1 MRYLSKII
9 FINSADKSVRYA
21 EVELDGNV
29 HFIGTQGVGKS
40 TLLRA
45 ILFFYNANIQ
55 KLGIPREKKNYND
68 YYFPFQNSYIVYEV
82 QTDTGPFCVLSF
94 KSQGRTAFRFF
105 NAAYEKSYFIDHEGR
120 AYESWG
126 KIRDALGAEVRYT
139 RMVNS
144 YEEYRNILYGN
155 NQGLH
160 SQFRKYALLESRQY
174 QNIPRTIAN
183 VFLNAKL
190 DAEFVKETIIKSLND
205 EEVKIDLTTYSQ
217 THLRDFE
224 TNLNDLRKWT
234 EKNHKGENP
243 VEKQAEKTVATYSAL
258 RFLEQKLTELA
269 AQIGFALSKVKERLP
284 VAEAT
289 LLIAEERRNKVKD
302 KLREQ
307 TSAFEKEKAKIQ
319 EQIGEYAGKLREIK
333 QKREY
338 YRSLDIQEIIK
349 RVGEKKVLELE
360 AANLAKEKE
369 ILTSKF
375 LEIEQRYEAQ
385 VNQLEN
391 RLSAF
396 KNRKETEKNTAKAHF
411 LEAKDNWNERYG
423 DIFEHIKKQYEE
435 DILTAQSRVTEKD
448 NSINQ
453 NRISRSEIRHT
464 RYFETE
470 IDHCKS
476 EKLKLLADNDRFG
489 NQISGAGDKIKT
501 LQKEWALEEG
511 NIKERAQREI
521 LLEKESIEQL
531 MLRKEKITAKIENS
545 KDSFYGWLNQHVPG
559 WETTIGKVIDE
570 ERVLFL
576 PGLNPKK
583 VADTPGSFYGLDIDL
598 QEVSKKV
605 TTVADLT
612 RKQEDFD
619 RQITTAQQKETAIQ
633 LRLEEDVEKLRRR
646 MQPKIKEQKER
657 LKKAEYQ
664 KENGK
669 IKMEALKVREKEWV
683 DKAAAEQATKLAE
696 VDRRIGQLNE
706 EKVEVAEQLKKLEK
720 RMAADLRKQQKEKE
734 DKIAQEEGLLN
745 DRYRRIADEVT
756 KESDRIS
763 KQLAETKASQR
774 RELKDK
780 GADITRIDQIDLR
793 VADVQGALN
802 FIENNRDK
810 VAEYNKD
817 KRELFD
823 REEEFKNNKK
833 LLHKQLAATAEKHQ
847 QRVHKFRQQA
857 SLHEEEIAALNKTL
871 NSYRDDLSAFEAFNK
886 TAVYQE
892 TEKFFLTFSE
902 KDATERNC
910 AELINEI
917 NTTNN
922 TITSRLF
929 ELQEAINKFTGNFQE
944 NNLFKFRVK
953 FEGRKDYFEFAA
965 MLGEFMEEQKIDAF
979 KKRFE
984 ERFAHIIRQIGH
996 ETNTLISKEG
1006 EISQVIREINNDF
1019 IARNFVGAIKRMELK
1034 TDKSANRIFQ
1044 LLVEIKDFND
1054 ENLFELGRN
1063 DLFSSSDSTKKNE
1076 KAISLLKQLIKEMAA
1091 SKEKEITLSD
1101 SFELLFKI
1109 VENGNDTGWVERLT
1123 NVGSEG
1129 TDVLAKAM
1137 INIMLLNVFKE
1148 KASRKNKG
1156 DFRLHCM
1163 MDEIGKLHP
1172 TNVKGILKFANDR
1185 NILLI
1190 NSSPTTFNA
1199 TDYRYTYLLS
1209 RDQHNITSVKRLI
1222 RKISTGKAASELLS
1236 P

>member
-1 MRYLSKII
+1 MRYLNKIV

-68 YYFPFQNSYIVYEV
+68 YYFPFQNSYIIYEV
-82 QTDTGPFCVLSF
+82 QTETGPFCVLSF
-94 KSQGRTAFRFF
+94 KSQGRAAFRFF
-105 NAAYEKSYFIDHEGR
+105 NARYKKSYFIDGEGR
-120 AYESWG
+120 AYESWN
-126 KIRDALGAEVRYT
+126 KIRDALGRDIRYT
-139 RMVNS
+139 RMVTS
-144 YEEYRNILYGN
+144 HEEYRNILYGN
-155 NQGLH
+155 NKGLH

-205 EEVKIDLTTYSQ
+205 EEVKIDLATYAQ

-224 TNLNDLRKWT
+224 TDLNDLKKWT
-234 EKNHKGENP
+234 DKNHKGENP
-243 VEKQAEKTVATYSAL
+243 VEKQAENVVAIYSAL
-258 RFLEQKLTELA
+258 QFLEQKLIELA
-269 AQIGFALSKVKERLP
+269 AQLGFALSRVKERLP
-284 VAEAT
+284 AT
-289 LLIAEERRNKVKD
+289 EGVLLTEEERLNKVKE
-302 KLREQ
+302 KLKEQ
-307 TSAFEKEKAKIQ
+307 TSAFEKEKGKIQ
-319 EQIGEYAGKLREIK
+319 EQIGEHLGKLKEIK
-333 QKREY
+333 RKKQHY
-338 YRSLDIQEIIK
+338 QSLDINEIIG
-349 RVGEKKVLELE
+349 RVSQKSVLELE
-360 AANLAKEKE
+360 AGNLAKEKE

-375 LEIEQRYEAQ
+375 LEIKQRYEAQ
-385 VNQLEN
+385 ITQLEN
-391 RLSAF
+391 QLSAF

-411 LEAKDNWNERYG
+411 LEAKDNWNDQYAA
-423 DIFEHIKKQYEE
+423 IFEHIKAQYEE
-435 DILTAQSRVTEKD
+435 DIHAAENRIKEKENAINQSR
-448 NSINQ
+448 IA
-453 NRISRSEIRHT
+453 RSEIRHA
-464 RYFETE
+464 RYFEKE
-470 IDHCKS
+470 IAYCKS
-476 EKLKLLADNDRFG
+476 EKFRLFAAHDQFG
-489 NQISGAGDKIKT
+489 NQVSAAADKIKT
-501 LQKEWALEEG
+501 LQKEWALDEAA
-511 NIKERAQREI
+511 IKERSEREVQLQKEVI
-521 LLEKESIEQL
+521 EKL
-531 MLRKEKITAKIENS
+531 KLRKEKIIARIDNS
-545 KDSFYGWLNQHVPG
+545 KDSFYGWLNEHVSG
-559 WETTIGKVIDE
+559 WEHTIGKVIDE
-570 ERVLFL
+570 ERVLFE

-583 VADTPGSFYGLDIDL
+583 VSDAPGNFYGLDIDL
-598 QEVSKKV
+598 LEINKKV
-605 TTVADLT
+605 KTVADL
-612 RKQEDFD
+612 RQEQEDYEK
-619 RQITTAQQKETAIQ
+619 QIQSAHERTTAIRAK
-633 LRLEEDVEKLRRR
+633 LEADTEKLRRG
-646 MQPKIKEQKER
+646 MQPKIKAQKDQ

-669 IKMEALKVREKEWV
+669 IKMEALEVREKEWMN
-683 DKAAAEQATKLAE
+683 KAAAEQKTKLAE
-696 VDRRIGQLNE
+696 TDRRIGQLNE

-720 RMAADLRKQQKEKE
+720 RMAADLKKRQKEKE
-734 DKIAQEEGLLN
+734 DRIAGEQ
-745 DRYRRIADEVT
+745 DRLSESFNKIADEVF
-756 KESDRIS
+756 KESERIN
-763 KQLAETKASQR
+763 KQLAETKVSQK
-774 RELKDK
+774 RELKNK
-780 GADITRIDQIDLR
+780 GADTTRIDQIDLR
-793 VADVQGALN
+793 LSEIQGALV
-802 FIENNRDK
+802 FIENNRDL

-823 REEEFKNNKK
+823 REEEFKNNKR
-833 LLHKQLAATAEKHQ
+833 LLSKQLDTIAEKHQ
-847 QRVHKFRQQA
+847 QRAHKFLQQA
-857 SLHEEEIAALNKTL
+857 DLHQEQIAVLNRALN
-871 NSYRDDLSAFEAFNK
+871 NYHNDLSAFEAFTHTAAYQK
-886 TAVYQE
+886 TE
-892 TEKFFLTFSE
+892 TYFQGFSE
-902 KDATERNC
+902 KDSTERNC
-910 AELINEI
+910 TELINDI

-922 TITSRLF
+922 TITTRLL
-929 ELQEAINKFTGNFQE
+929 ELQGAVNKFTGNFQE
-944 NNLFKFRVK
+944 NNLFKFKVK
-953 FEGRKDYFEFAA
+953 FEGIKDYFEFAT
-965 MLGEFMEEQKIDAF
+965 MLGEFMEERKLDAF

-1019 IARNFVGAIKRMELK
+1019 VARNFVGAIKRMELK

-1063 DLFSSSDSTKKNE
+1063 DLFSSTDSTKKNE
-1076 KAISLLKQLIKEMAA
+1076 KAISLLKQLIKEMAI

-1199 TDYRYTYLLS
+1199 TDYRYTYLLT

-1222 RKISTGKAASELLS
+1222 RKISTVNLPSAVSS